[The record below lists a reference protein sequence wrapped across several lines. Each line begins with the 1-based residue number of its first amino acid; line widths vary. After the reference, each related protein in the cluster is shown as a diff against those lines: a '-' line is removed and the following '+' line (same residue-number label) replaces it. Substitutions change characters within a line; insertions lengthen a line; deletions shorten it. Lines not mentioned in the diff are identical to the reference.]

1 MTLQEAIII
10 INQIEIQV
18 KEAGFG
24 SLDGLMQQQWLDAS
38 TLLRDYVRK
47 LLSAKNES

>member
-10 INQIEIQV
+10 INQVEDQV

-24 SLDGLMQQQWLDAS
+24 SLDGLMHQQWLDAS
-38 TLLRDYVRK
+38 IVLRDYVRK
-47 LLSAKNES
+47 LLSQNDK